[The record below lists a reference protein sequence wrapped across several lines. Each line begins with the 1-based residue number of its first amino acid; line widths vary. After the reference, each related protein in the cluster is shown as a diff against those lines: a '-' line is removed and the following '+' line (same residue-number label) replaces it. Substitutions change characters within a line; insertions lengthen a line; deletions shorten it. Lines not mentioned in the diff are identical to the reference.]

1 FLLFF
6 FGVKSFQVLQDQYPE
21 EGAHPWLAI
30 WNHWDAIHY
39 QTIAQTGY
47 EASGVS
53 KNFYPF
59 FPWCVRMISQL
70 NKDYLVSAFI
80 VSGVASV
87 IAVVLLRR
95 IVQLEFSAGVARRAV
110 WFFLIFPTVYFLHI
124 G

>member
-1 FLLFF
+1 MKLRIRERARRTIALLPREDRLAIGWALAIKFLLFF

-21 EGAHPWLAI
+21 EGAHPWLEI

-70 NKDYLVSAFI
+70 NKD
-80 VSGVASV
+80 
-87 IAVVLLRR
+87 LRHA
-95 IVQLEFSAGVARRAV
+95 ISKGF
-110 WFFLIFPTVYFLHI
+110 
-124 G
+124 